1 MGAMAAAWLTV
12 ARVAAPAVMSATV
25 AIVAIVSIIVTTT
38 AAMHDG
44 HAVIAIDR
52 AAVAIVG
59 CDDSSLVD

>member
-1 MGAMAAAWLTV
+1 MGAMAAAWLAV

-25 AIVAIVSIIVTTT
+25 AIVSIIVTAMTTT

-44 HAVIAIDR
+44 HAVIAIDW